1 MDYTDSQRDAIG
13 TIDKNLQIIACAGSG
28 KTQVIS
34 ERIVGILKNEPGV
47 TAANI
52 VAFTFTGKA
61 AGELKDRI
69 HRLCREQLGTDRG
82 LAETFVGTIHAFCL
96 DLLQSPP
103 LYRYLKYTVLSD
115 VQQRLLIDRYSLQSG
130 LCHVPLL
137 AGGLLE
143 RWLRRF
149 TVVPIAVEYLHRR
162 QYRSCPGSGRRE
174 NRDRGIPCAHAFQA
188 LSRLR
193 DDHLGGSERDPY

>member
-82 LAETFVGTIHAFCL
+82 LPRCSSARFMRFASTYCNRL
-96 DLLQSPP
+96 
-103 LYRYLKYTVLSD
+103 RYTV
-115 VQQRLLIDRYSLQSG
+115 
-130 LCHVPLL
+130 
-137 AGGLLE
+137 
-143 RWLRRF
+143 
-149 TVVPIAVEYLHRR
+149 T
-162 QYRSCPGSGRRE
+162 
-174 NRDRGIPCAHAFQA
+174 
-188 LSRLR
+188 
-193 DDHLGGSERDPY
+193 